1 MFSNHTYYN
10 CKVTTNTGQEFLVD
24 ANWIHNNGLDN
35 WQNWTCNA
43 GKDRIYIDSKL
54 DVFNGECTNDRLGNI
69 LTGWDIM
76 TTATTCKKIRCT
88 GCTDDLIQH
97 KKESK

>member
-43 GKDRIYIDSKL
+43 GKDRIYIDSKV
-54 DVFNGECTNDRLGNI
+54 DVFNGECINDQLGNI